1 MNKRIRWIFGVGRE
15 ALRRFSDD
23 DHAVYAGH
31 MAFTL
36 LLSFGP
42 FVVCSI
48 LLASYVDPEASS
60 RLIGMIA
67 SLKES
72 ALIPAPM
79 AELFINVVKGVAPRA
94 EHLVNDGSQQWWL
107 IWVTAGVGLYAGSS
121 AFEAARNG
129 FNEAYDVRDKRH
141 VVYRRVQSHLL
152 ALFIAALFVLVSFA
166 FVTVSIGFQTVQAA
180 QAAEAAEAAAAAMGL
195 DSATASLI
203 LLGGVI
209 AVVALL
215 FWALLLGIHIT
226 LPRGYVKDWSLFVW
240 AADEIEDKRAV
251 RIPLM
256 PGVRVSALL
265 WLSFAVGYSF
275 VIGSVVNFGTN
286 HGALAGVVATLLF
299 FYISASMIFFGA
311 QINIAIATVD
321 EWGRPAWPHPS
332 IKREPGFDEGAVEAY
347 QVLTK
352 PQPEAFL
359 ARVWHVLRGGG
370 SRVKDAPEAIAQ
382 SFRAATEARKAARRR
397 ARQERRLGAS
407 TRPAE

>member
-1 MNKRIRWIFGVGRE
+1 MNRRIRWIFGVARE

-48 LLASYVDPEASS
+48 LLASYVDPEAST

-79 AELFINVVKGVAPRA
+79 AELFTGVVEGVAPNA
-94 EHLVNDGSQQWWL
+94 AKVQNNQEQWWL
-107 IWVTAGVGLYAGSS
+107 VWVTAGVGLYAGSS

-141 VVYRRVQSHLL
+141 VVYRRMQSHLL
-152 ALFIAALFVLVSFA
+152 ALFIATLFVVISFA
-166 FVTVSIGFQTVQAA
+166 FVTASIGFQTVSAA
-180 QAAEAAEAAAAAMGL
+180 RAAEAAQVAAEVMGL
-195 DSATASLI
+195 DAATASLI
-203 LLGGVI
+203 LLGGIVV
-209 AVVALL
+209 VVALL
-215 FWALLLGIHIT
+215 FWALLLGIHVT
-226 LPRGYVKDWSLFVW
+226 LPRGYVKNWSLYVW

-256 PGVRVSALL
+256 PGVRVSALM
-265 WLSFAVGYSF
+265 WLTFAVGYSF
-275 VIGSVVNFGTN
+275 VIGTVVNFGTN

-321 EWGRPAWPHPS
+321 DWGKPVWPHPS
-332 IKREPGFDEGAVEAY
+332 VKREPGFNEQELEAY
-347 QVLTK
+347 SVLV
-352 PQPEAFL
+352 QPVPETFA
-359 ARVWHVLRGGG
+359 ARIWHVMRGGTA
-370 SRVKDAPEAIAQ
+370 RTHDAPEEIAQ
-382 SFRAATEARKAARRR
+382 SFRAATDARRAARRR
-397 ARQERRLGAS
+397 RWGSRTPSDAPSA
-407 TRPAE
+407 AE